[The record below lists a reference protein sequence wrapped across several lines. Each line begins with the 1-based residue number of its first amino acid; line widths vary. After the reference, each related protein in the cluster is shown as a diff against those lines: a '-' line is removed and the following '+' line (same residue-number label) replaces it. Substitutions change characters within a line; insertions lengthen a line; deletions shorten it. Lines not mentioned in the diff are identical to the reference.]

1 MLLEAVSRRHGY
13 DFRNYPGASLQR
25 RIRRAMQLERVQT
38 ISALEARVLR
48 DLEALRRFVSCLPVN
63 VIELFR
69 DPLL

>member
-1 MLLEAVSRRHGY
+1 
-13 DFRNYPGASLQR
+13 
-25 RIRRAMQLERVQT
+25 MQLERVQT